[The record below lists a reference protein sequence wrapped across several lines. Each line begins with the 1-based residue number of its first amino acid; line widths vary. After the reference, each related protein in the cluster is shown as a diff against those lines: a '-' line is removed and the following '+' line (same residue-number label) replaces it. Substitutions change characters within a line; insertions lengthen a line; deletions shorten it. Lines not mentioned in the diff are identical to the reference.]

1 VWAIERTIGRL
12 VEIRI
17 WSPVSL
23 EETYPWSKA
32 HDHLIDAIRGPYIC
46 FVDLRDATVF
56 PQPVV
61 EGYVRTMK
69 NEQRLLRTGTLLNES
84 PTLGM
89 QIQRMIKEANNPARR
104 SFRDPDELHAWM
116 AELLDPEELA
126 RLRMLLDHPVISSR
140 RSPDRS
146 P

>member
-1 VWAIERTIGRL
+1 MWDIQRSVGRL

-23 EETYPWSKA
+23 EETVPWAKA
-32 HDHLIDAIRGPYIC
+32 HDHLIDSIRGPYIC

-61 EGYVRTMK
+61 EGYVKTMK
-69 NEQRLLRTGTLLNES
+69 NEPRLLRTGTLLNQS

-89 QIQRMIKEANNPARR
+89 QIQRMIKEANNPNRR
-104 SFRDPDELHAWM
+104 SFRDPEELCVWM
-116 AELLDPEELA
+116 AEVLDEAELA
-126 RLRMLLDHPVISSR
+126 RLRTLTASKS
-140 RSPDRS
+140 SPDRS
-146 P
+146 R